1 MATDLGIRHEAIRM
15 IKDHFERVDHKIL
28 DKLCRDHDYEDGQGL
43 ATDYWS
49 IHEMKHGWIDQ
60 RVGYIMVV
68 LKMATT
74 RYRSMSRK

>member
-49 IHEMKHGWIDQ
+49 IHEMKHGWIDPAGG
-60 RVGYIMVV
+60 VHYGSIEDGYDP
-68 LKMATT
+68 LSK
-74 RYRSMSRK
+74 YE